1 MKERIF
7 LLIEALGLSARQFS
21 LQIGKSESFARTIRA
36 NIGSDVIGDILR
48 EFPQT
53 NLYWLITGVGS
64 IFNNIGEDNIQE
76 YSNHNLDEK
85 LSAEALGGHKKEP
98 DYKEKY
104 IVQLEKDNELL
115 VNDNK
120 QKSAIIQG
128 FLEGKI
134 SKIG

>member
-21 LQIGKSESFARTIRA
+21 LQIGKSESFARTIKA

-48 EFPQT
+48 EFPRT
-53 NLYWLITGVGS
+53 NIYWLITGEGK
-64 IFNNIGEDNIQE
+64 IFIESSVDNTNGYPEIK
-76 YSNHNLDEK
+76 HNLN
-85 LSAEALGGHKKEP
+85 LAAEAQLGYKDEL

-120 QKSAIIQG
+120 QKSEIIQG

-134 SKIG
+134 SKIK

>member
-21 LQIGKSESFARTIRA
+21 LQIGKSESFARTIKA

-53 NLYWLITGVGS
+53 NIYWLITGEGK
-64 IFNNIGEDNIQE
+64 IFIEPSVNYANRYPEIQDNM
-76 YSNHNLDEK
+76 NLA
-85 LSAEALGGHKKEP
+85 AEAKVGYGNEP
-98 DYKEKY
+98 DYKLKY

-120 QKSAIIQG
+120 QKSEIIQG

>member
-21 LQIGKSESFARTIRA
+21 LQIGKSESFARTIKA

-53 NLYWLITGVGS
+53 NIYWLLTGEGK
-64 IFNNIGEDNIQE
+64 IFIESSMDNTNG
-76 YSNHNLDEK
+76 YPDE
-85 LSAEALGGHKKEP
+85 L

-120 QKSAIIQG
+120 QKSEIIQG

-134 SKIG
+134 SKIK

>member
-7 LLIEALGLSARQFS
+7 LLIEALRLSARQFS

-36 NIGSDVIGDILR
+36 NIGSDVIGDILC

-64 IFNNIGEDNIQE
+64 IFNNIGEEDSFNE
-76 YSNHNLDEK
+76 NLA
-85 LSAEALGGHKKEP
+85 AEVLNGYKKEP

-115 VNDNK
+115 INDNK
-120 QKSAIIQG
+120 QKSEIIQG

-134 SKIG
+134 GKIG